1 MLRIEVIMKFL
12 LKVLLISMLLLSVHT
27 APGYSN
33 QEQRIS
39 SLEKRIT
46 ILEKELSRLQK
57 QEERASK
64 YLKCVQKVEGNAI
77 TVPFK
82 ILNCIRK

>member
-1 MLRIEVIMKFL
+1 MYRKSLALVVTLGL
-12 LKVLLISMLLLSVHT
+12 LTLST
-27 APGYSN
+27 PTSSAN
-33 QEQRIS
+33 QEQHIQ

-46 ILEKELSRLQK
+46 VLEKELDRLRK

-64 YLKCVQKVEGNAI
+64 YLKCVQKVEGNALV
-77 TVPFK
+77 VPFR

>member
-1 MLRIEVIMKFL
+1 MYGKSLALVVTLGL
-12 LKVLLISMLLLSVHT
+12 LTLST
-27 APGYSN
+27 PNSSAN
-33 QEQRIS
+33 QEQRIQ

-46 ILEKELSRLQK
+46 VLEKELDRLRK

-64 YLKCVQKVEGNAI
+64 YLKCVQKVEGNALV
-77 TVPFK
+77 VPFR

>member
-1 MLRIEVIMKFL
+1 MYRMSLALVVTLGL
-12 LKVLLISMLLLSVHT
+12 LALST
-27 APGYSN
+27 PSSSAN
-33 QEQRIS
+33 QEQRIQ

-46 ILEKELSRLQK
+46 ALEKELDRLRK

-64 YLKCVQKVEGNAI
+64 YLKCVQKVEGNALV
-77 TVPFK
+77 VPFR

>member
-1 MLRIEVIMKFL
+1 MYRKSLALVVTLGL
-12 LKVLLISMLLLSVHT
+12 LTLST
-27 APGYSN
+27 PNSSAN
-33 QEQRIS
+33 QEQRIQ

-46 ILEKELSRLQK
+46 VLEKELDRLRK

-64 YLKCVQKVEGNAI
+64 NIKCVQKVEGNALV
-77 TVPFK
+77 VPFR

>member
-1 MLRIEVIMKFL
+1 MTKKFFS
-12 LKVLLISMLLLSVHT
+12 LILTLSILGLST
-27 APGYSN
+27 PISNAN
-33 QEQRIS
+33 QEQRIQ

-46 ILEKELSRLQK
+46 VLERELDRLRK

-64 YLKCVQKVEGNAI
+64 YLKCVQKVEGNALV
-77 TVPFK
+77 VPFR

>member
-1 MLRIEVIMKFL
+1 MYRKSLALVVTLGL
-12 LKVLLISMLLLSVHT
+12 LTLST
-27 APGYSN
+27 PNSSAY
-33 QEQRIS
+33 QEQRIQ

-46 ILEKELSRLQK
+46 VLEKELDRLRK

-64 YLKCVQKVEGNAI
+64 YLKCVQKVEGNALV
-77 TVPFK
+77 VPFR

>member
-1 MLRIEVIMKFL
+1 MYRKSLALVVTL
-12 LKVLLISMLLLSVHT
+12 GLLSLST
-27 APGYSN
+27 PSSSAN
-33 QEQRIS
+33 QEQRIQ

-46 ILEKELSRLQK
+46 VLEKELDRLRR

-64 YLKCVQKVEGNAI
+64 YLKCVQKVEGNALV
-77 TVPFK
+77 VPFR